1 MPSREDVLLMP
12 QTVRVLD
19 RKQLDAAGPVAGGA
33 QMLQYTP
40 GANVMGYGQTG
51 ATKYT
56 VILNGLQQGWAGE
69 ATSFIGVGSLGITYD
84 GIPVA
89 DPATGFGSRR
99 PCRRTW

>member
-69 ATSFIGVGSLGITYD
+69 ATSFIGVGSLGHY
-84 GIPVA
+84 V
-89 DPATGFGSRR
+89 
-99 PCRRTW
+99 